1 MRVCQFLVQMFR
13 GQYIYQTVGLMD
25 LLEKLMIKNTDVM
38 INNMKFFTEIDTI
51 INHKEIDH
59 VDISFYEE

>member
-1 MRVCQFLVQMFR
+1 
-13 GQYIYQTVGLMD
+13 MD

-38 INNMKFFTEIDTI
+38 INNMKFFAEIDTI